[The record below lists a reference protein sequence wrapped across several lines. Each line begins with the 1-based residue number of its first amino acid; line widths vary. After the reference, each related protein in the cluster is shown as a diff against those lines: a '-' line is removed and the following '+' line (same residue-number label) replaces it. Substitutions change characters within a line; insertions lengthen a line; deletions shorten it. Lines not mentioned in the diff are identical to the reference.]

1 MLTTKP
7 DKESILEI
15 ADNARSI
22 VMDHLAIGID
32 PTR

>member
-7 DKESILEI
+7 DKESIL
-15 ADNARSI
+15 ADRRQRAHI

-32 PTR
+32 PAR